1 MPLFVT
7 VTVAHVLGGAL
18 TLAASF
24 VLTLT
29 TFRLVRT
36 RGAAVESHPE
46 GARI

>member
-1 MPLFVT
+1 MPLFVA

-29 TFRLVRT
+29 TFRLVRPA
-36 RGAAVESHPE
+36 GAALESHPE
-46 GARI
+46 GARV